1 MPAFNP
7 FRDAESKPF
16 TPPCTLDRTQLVNLH
31 LHPRLPL
38 AHLPTPLE
46 SLPRLS
52 AALGGPRL
60 WVKRDDCTGL
70 ALGGNKARKAEYLL
84 GAAQAAGATVIL
96 TTAGVHSNY
105 LRMMAAGARK
115 AGMRAVLFMRGSG
128 DEPIQGN
135 LILNRITHA
144 ELRFIDIADPWS
156 PATRA
161 LMDDAAAEL
170 AAQGERPYVIAV
182 QNTHAP
188 LAALGYVNA
197 VLELYQQTLAQ
208 GCPANMLLTPCGS
221 GVTQAGLILGAALL
235 RWPLRVVGFASTPG
249 TADAH
254 RRRIGEIIAATA
266 ALLQVDVRVPDE
278 AIEVVDEF
286 AGPGYGVVTPG
297 GASAMQLCGEQE
309 GLILDPVYNGKA
321 MHGCLTWIEQGRLTG
336 DDTVIFLH
344 TGGAPS
350 VFSHAAELG
359 ELLTASNRTESAA
372 G

>member
-1 MPAFNP
+1 M
-7 FRDAESKPF
+7 
-16 TPPCTLDRTQLVNLH
+16 NLH

-46 SLPRLS
+46 PLPRLS
-52 AALGGPRL
+52 AALGGPSL

-128 DEPIQGN
+128 SEAVQGN
-135 LILNRITHA
+135 LLLNRITQA
-144 ELRFIDIADPWS
+144 EMRFIDIADPWS

-161 LMDDAAAEL
+161 LMDEAAAEL
-170 AAQGERPYVIAV
+170 ATQGERPYVIAV
-182 QNTHAP
+182 QNSHAP

-197 VLELYQQTLAQ
+197 ALELYQQTLAHN
-208 GCPANMLLTPCGS
+208 CPANLLITPCGS

-235 RWPLRVVGFASTPG
+235 HWPLRVVGFASTPD

-266 ALLQVDVRVPDE
+266 ALLQVDVRVPED

-297 GASAMQLCGEQE
+297 AARAMRLCGEQE

-321 MHGCLTWIEQGRLTG
+321 MHGCLTWIEQGRLRS

-344 TGGAPS
+344 TGGAPN
-350 VFSHAAELG
+350 VFSHATELG
-359 ELLTASNRTESAA
+359 DLFTATDEVADGVASVS

>member
-1 MPAFNP
+1 M
-7 FRDAESKPF
+7 
-16 TPPCTLDRTQLVNLH
+16 NLH
-31 LHPRLPL
+31 LHPRLSL

-46 SLPRLS
+46 PLPRLS
-52 AALGGPRL
+52 AAVGNTAGTRVGGPAL

-115 AGMRAVLFMRGSG
+115 AGMSAVLFMRGSG
-128 DEPIQGN
+128 QEAVQGN
-135 LILNRITHA
+135 ILLNQITHA
-144 ELRFIDIADPWS
+144 DCRFIDIADPWS

-161 LMDDAAAEL
+161 HMDEAAAEL
-170 AAQGERPYVIAV
+170 AARGERPYVIAV

-197 VLELYQQTLAQ
+197 ALELYQQTLTQ
-208 GCPANMLLTPCGS
+208 GCPANVLIAPCGS
-221 GVTQAGLILGAALL
+221 GVTQAGLILGAHLL
-235 RWPLRVVGFASTPG
+235 HWPLRIIGFASTPN

-254 RRRIGEIIAATA
+254 RRRIAEIIAATA
-266 ALLQVDVRVPDE
+266 ALLQIDITVPDS
-278 AIEVVDEF
+278 AIEVVDDF

-297 GASAMQLCGEQE
+297 GAAAMRLCGEQE
-309 GLILDPVYNGKA
+309 GLLLDPVYNGKA
-321 MHGCLTWIEQGRLTG
+321 MHGCLTWIEQGRLTA

-344 TGGAPS
+344 SGGAPNI
-350 VFSHAAELG
+350 FSHAG
-359 ELLTASNRTESAA
+359 ELADLLAATEAR
-372 G
+372 